1 MTKKRKISEIILCVV
16 LLVFVAAWIV
26 GCNNTAVELPV
37 PAGHH
42 IERDTSRIKLLNAQR
57 SIVQAKKVVVENLT
71 NAHTIGYKRNL
82 VRFID
87 STTVVVSRD
96 MSQGELIRTNRNLDV
111 AILGRGYIA
120 VTDAR
125 GEILYTRCGTLML
138 NTEGELIQPNGYIL
152 EPVIEVPSYSVQI
165 HIQEDG
171 AVSCVNS
178 DGSMSVIGAI
188 QLSMFPNAEALLTK
202 GKSLYKETAA
212 SGIPVTGT
220 PGSEGLGEIKSGFL
234 EISNVNESEELLILE
249 ELKIYDSHV
258 QKAMVLL
265 RPQEPNFYKVTAR

>member
-1 MTKKRKISEIILCVV
+1 MTKKRKISDIILCVV

-26 GCNNTAVELPV
+26 GCNNTDISPPV

-42 IERDTSRIKLLNAQR
+42 IEKDTSRIKLLNAQR

-71 NAHTIGYKRNL
+71 NTHTIGYKRNL
-82 VRFID
+82 VRFMD

-138 NTEGELIQPNGYIL
+138 NAEGELIQPNGYAL
-152 EPVIEVPSYSVQI
+152 EPVIQVPSDSVQI
-165 HIQEDG
+165 HIGDDG
-171 AVSCVNS
+171 AVNCTTSEGTC
-178 DGSMSVIGAI
+178 SMIGNI
-188 QLSMFPNAEALLTK
+188 QLAVFDNAEALLSK
-202 GKSLYKETAA
+202 GKSLHKETAA
-212 SGIPVTGT
+212 SGIPVKGT
-220 PGSEGLGEIKSGFL
+220 PGSEGLGEIKAGFI
-234 EISNVNESEELLILE
+234 ESSNVNESEELRILE
-249 ELKIYDSHV
+249 DLEIYESHV
-258 QKAMVLL
+258 QKAIVLL
-265 RPQEPNFYKVTAR
+265 RPHL